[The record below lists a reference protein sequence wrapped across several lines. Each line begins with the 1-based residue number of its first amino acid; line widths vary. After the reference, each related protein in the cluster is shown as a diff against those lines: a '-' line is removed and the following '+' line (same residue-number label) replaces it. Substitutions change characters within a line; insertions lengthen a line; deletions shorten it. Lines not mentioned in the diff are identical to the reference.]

1 MKKQPRAKAVLAAV
15 IFATVWVMAAE
26 GFPLSTDSGLGEATE
41 QGWAKGPVRQKART
55 GEPSKPGMDGQ
66 AGRSDR
72 TVGTIKGRIV
82 DYETRK
88 PLPGVAVSV
97 FGSDVKVRSG
107 EDGGYTLPDVP
118 LGYYIISFELEGY
131 YSETR
136 TDVIVRS
143 GRTTF
148 LNMDMLAARA
158 IHKELSVTADFFT
171 PAPDKPVSQMQ
182 FNAEELRRD
191 PGAAGDI
198 SRALYA
204 VPGIVKADEE
214 ANDLIVRGGSPMENG
229 FYVDNIFLPNINHFP
244 QQGASGG
251 NICML
256 NMDFIESL
264 EISTG
269 GFDASYG
276 NRLSS
281 IIDLRYREGNRE
293 SFNGQVNLSVIG
305 YGAQLEGPLG
315 GGKGSWMFSGNR
327 SYLDLIAGL
336 LDTGTPS
343 DFFDLQG
350 KVTYD
355 LGLRDRV
362 SVLAVGGSSRTEY
375 DPQGRERFDY
385 ATAGLTWRHLWGGMG
400 YSDTSLSH
408 SFINGKESEYWEWA
422 EVLHEQYDYGQQWL
436 TFRNVNRLSLS
447 PALRLV
453 FGAEAQNVRFRNW
466 DDYDETE
473 RRLSGTSASAFATA
487 VVYPFPNFS
496 LSSGLR
502 LDYLPFSERVN
513 LSPRFSFDWILTP
526 RLSVNGAYGIFIQ
539 QMPLF
544 LIQQDPGNA
553 SLRDP
558 RARHLVL
565 GVKYLLTPDTQVTL
579 EAYDKVYSNFPM
591 APEYPFYFVI
601 DDVNGDNDRF
611 WDFGPLVDVG
621 KAYARGMEVTLQK
634 KLAKKLYGLLSFTYY
649 RARYRDLIGY
659 WRNRLFDNR
668 FILCL
673 SGGYKF
679 SRNWELSGRW
689 IWSGNRAFT
698 PVDEAKSIENGWS
711 WVWVDDIMAGHL
723 DDYQNLSL
731 RVDRRFQF
739 RGSNLVVFLG
749 AWNVFDHNNELY
761 RFWDSLGNSYLS
773 GYMWGT
779 IPYIGLEFEF

>member
-1 MKKQPRAKAVLAAV
+1 MKTDRKTKRRCVWMLMGLFSTAIPAVSQQTALFGEIKGCIRDHETQKPVAGVRVSIA
-15 IFATVWVMAAE
+15 
-26 GFPLSTDSGLGEATE
+26 DSGREI
-41 QGWAKGPVRQKART
+41 
-55 GEPSKPGMDGQ
+55 
-66 AGRSDR
+66 RSDAS
-72 TVGTIKGRIV
+72 GN
-82 DYETRK
+82 YA
-88 PLPGVAVSV
+88 LP
-97 FGSDVKVRSG
+97 
-107 EDGGYTLPDVP
+107 EVP
-118 LGYYIISFELEGY
+118 VGYYVLSFEREGY
-131 YSETR
+131 YPDSR

-148 LNMDMLAARA
+148 LNVDLMVVRS
-158 IHKELSVTADFFT
+158 IHEEVSVTADFF
-171 PAPDKPVSQMQ
+171 PAAPDKPVSQMQ
-182 FNAEELRRD
+182 FNAEELRRN
-191 PGAAGDI
+191 PGAAGDV
-198 SRALYA
+198 SRALYD
-204 VPGIVKADEE
+204 VPGIIKADEE
-214 ANDLIVRGGSPMENG
+214 ANDLVVRGGSPMENG
-229 FYVDNIFLPNINHFP
+229 FYVDNIFFPNINHFP

-293 SFNGQVNLSVIG
+293 RFNGQVNLSVIG
-305 YGAQLEGPLG
+305 YGAEFEGPLG

-327 SYLDLIAGL
+327 SYLDLIAKA

-355 LGLRDRV
+355 LGLRDRL
-362 SVLAVGGSSRTEY
+362 SFLAVGGSSRTEY
-375 DPQGRERFDY
+375 DPEGREKFDY

-400 YSDTSLSH
+400 YSDTSFSY
-408 SFINGKESEYWEWA
+408 SFINGKESEYWESA
-422 EVLHEQYDYGQQWL
+422 GTLHEQYDYGNKWF

-447 PALRLV
+447 PSFRLV

-487 VVYPFPNFS
+487 VVYPFPNFA

-502 LDYLPFSERVN
+502 VDYLPFSERINV
-513 LSPRFSFDWILTP
+513 SPRFSFDWTLTG
-526 RLSVNGAYGIFIQ
+526 RLSFNGAYGIFIQ

-544 LIQQDPGNA
+544 LIQQDSGNA
-553 SLRDP
+553 ALRDP

-565 GVKYLLTPDTQVTL
+565 GLRYLLAADTQMTF
-579 EAYDKVYSNFPM
+579 EAYDKAYRNFPM
-591 APEYPFYFVI
+591 APAYPFYFVI

-611 WDFGPLVDVG
+611 WDFGPLIDAG
-621 KAYARGMEVTLQK
+621 KAYARGVELTVQK
-634 KLAKKLYGLLSFTYY
+634 KLARRLYGLVSFSYY
-649 RARYRDLIGY
+649 RARYRDLIGE

-679 SRNWELSGRW
+679 SRNWEISGRY
-689 IWSGNRAFT
+689 IWSGNKAFT
-698 PVDEAKSIENGWS
+698 PVDEEESIENGWP
-711 WVWVDDIMAGHL
+711 WVWVDDIMARHL

-739 RGSNLVVFLG
+739 RGSNLVVFFG

-761 RFWDSLGNSYLS
+761 RFWDSYGNGYLS
-773 GYMWGT
+773 EYMWGT